1 MIAYFDTSA
10 LVPLF
15 LDEPLTSAAWQLWD
29 EAERSVSS
37 LLVRVEARAAL
48 ARAVR
53 TGRLEV
59 DDLAR
64 ALDAF
69 ERLAEELFL
78 MDVTPGLIDHAAG
91 VADQEG
97 LLAYDAVHLASAE
110 LLDIEDVVL
119 VTGDRLLADA
129 AGRRGLAAADFTR

>member
-64 ALDAF
+64 ALAPP
-69 ERLAEELFL
+69 L
-78 MDVTPGLIDHAAG
+78 HAG
-91 VADQEG
+91 
-97 LLAYDAVHLASAE
+97 
-110 LLDIEDVVL
+110 I
-119 VTGDRLLADA
+119 
-129 AGRRGLAAADFTR
+129 